1 MASGLCSSMSA
12 MPTRPRCPAW
22 RAAASLLVSV
32 LCLVATSCAASAA
45 GTKRGA
51 ATLVVLACGDSPGQQ
66 GVGSPPQQLVNGV
79 DGFIGDANPDDVASL
94 PTLRLNGVRY
104 LAWKTALAVAP
115 AARPYR
121 TVSVV
126 SPASAMLDYSIGR
139 HAAAPSRQVR
149 MPVCGDRYTLFI
161 GGIFVRKPACV
172 SLSVTGPRSAAA
184 EVTVPILTA
193 RC

>member
-1 MASGLCSSMSA
+1 MNA
-12 MPTRPRCPAW
+12 MPIRRRHPAW
-22 RAAASLLVSV
+22 AWAVPPLAGLV
-32 LCLVATSCAASAA
+32 CLAATSCAATAARTTPSAPA
-45 GTKRGA
+45 
-51 ATLVVLACGDSPGQQ
+51 LVVLTCRDSPGQQ
-66 GVGSPPQQLVNGV
+66 GPGSPPQRLVNGV
-79 DGFIGDANPDDVASL
+79 DGFIGDNNPADLTSL

-121 TVSVV
+121 TVSVIR
-126 SPASAMLDYSIGR
+126 PASARLDYSIGR
-139 HAAAPSRQVR
+139 HAVAPSRQVR

-172 SLSVTGPRSAAA
+172 DLSVTGPGSAAA
-184 EVTVPILTA
+184 EVKVPVLTE